1 MELSVDPVRT
11 YTLFA
16 PGKWIIFLVLTI
28 LTCVFAAVAVGS
40 IIGTDPNWPPG
51 FVAVFLMAIPCFHW
65 FRVLSTPHRITLDVD
80 GTATF
85 ISIIR
90 SRQFQ
95 LREIESLRPTG
106 NEFGFFT
113 INFGRG
119 KQKFLAQFTDFHD
132 FVTRL
137 RDANPNAII
146 LGC

>member
-1 MELSVDPVRT
+1 VELTDDPVRT

-16 PGKWIIFLVLTI
+16 PGVWIIFVVLTI
-28 LTCVFAAVAVGS
+28 LTCVFAAVGVGS
-40 IIGTDPNWPPG
+40 IIGTHPNWPPG
-51 FVAVFLMAIPCFHW
+51 FVAVFLLGIPCFQW

-85 ISIIR
+85 ISVIR
-90 SRQFQ
+90 SRQFH
-95 LREIESLRPTG
+95 LREVESLRPVG
-106 NEFGFFT
+106 GEFGFFT
-113 INFGRG
+113 IDFGRG

-137 RDANPNAII
+137 KEASPNAIV